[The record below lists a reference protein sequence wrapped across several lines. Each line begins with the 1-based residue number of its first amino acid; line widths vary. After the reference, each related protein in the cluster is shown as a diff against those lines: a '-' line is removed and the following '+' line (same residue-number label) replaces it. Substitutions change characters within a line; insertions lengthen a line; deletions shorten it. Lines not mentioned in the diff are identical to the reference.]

1 MRSGE
6 EILAEWFEQAQQAA
20 KRKKRKT
27 TATDREANGGENNG
41 EAAGA
46 KQTEVAAHR
55 PEAREQTAADR
66 PAEELDR
73 SPEPGDEA
81 YLGKVREI
89 EEFKAQIKLQDRRI
103 EKTLIERYELTSDQV
118 RRAMTALSVG
128 GSSLACTLRDQFRA
142 EKRLVAKPTLTET
155 RRKELEKQLE
165 GVTDLIKV
173 RERDGTLD
181 SESMGALWTRRNRL
195 QGELNGKSTS
205 RALVPGAC

>member
-118 RRAMTALSVG
+118 RRSDDCVERGRILPSVYAQG
-128 GSSLACTLRDQFRA
+128 PVSRRKTNGRRNGRKACTPKPASTEARRRA
-142 EKRLVAKPTLTET
+142 VEN
-155 RRKELEKQLE
+155 QLA
-165 GVTDLIKV
+165 GVEHLIEV
-173 RERDGTLD
+173 HERDGTLD
-181 SESMGALWTRRNRL
+181 SESMGALWTQRSRL
-195 QGELNGKSTS
+195 KRELDGE
-205 RALVPGAC
+205 